1 MSAAHVCE
9 NESVQVAE
17 QPAGV
22 GAPDIGAPR
31 SAVPALSAL
40 CPRSV
45 PALSPQR
52 LPNHGASPSDPSV
65 PEVEPAHL
73 ATGACAR
80 PWPRAAPAS
89 SQALA
94 RAPRALSHF
103 SSSFPRKSDL

>member
-9 NESVQVAE
+9 NESVQMAE

-22 GAPDIGAPR
+22 GAPTSELRGAP
-31 SAVPALSAL
+31 SPL

-94 RAPRALSHF
+94 QAPRALSHF